1 MAGMFLLCRMGLHR
15 WQTLSYDE
23 RQQYITGARCG
34 RYSEKI
40 TLWDT
45 SNPTK
50 GAGRFG

>member
-1 MAGMFLLCRMGLHR
+1 MVASSLLCRIGLHR
-15 WQTLSYDE
+15 WQTLSNDE
-23 RQQYITGARCG
+23 RQQYITCARCG

-50 GAGRFG
+50 GAGGFG